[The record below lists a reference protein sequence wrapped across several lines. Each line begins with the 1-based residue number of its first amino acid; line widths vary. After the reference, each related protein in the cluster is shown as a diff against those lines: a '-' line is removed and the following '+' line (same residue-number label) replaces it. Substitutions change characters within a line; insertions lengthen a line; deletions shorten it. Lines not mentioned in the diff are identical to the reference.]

1 MVQISLGPLFLA
13 GGGRVVVVVLIGRL
27 LDGWLLVCTQISL
40 GRLVNL
46 VSVLKREKLPR
57 AGILRSTA
65 RLIVKL
71 DRQTWL
77 IVINNLQ
84 RLSFVVQP
92 TIALD
97 EEVAM
102 EG

>member
-1 MVQISLGPLFLA
+1 MLVCWYGAVLIRPVVSSGW
-13 GGGRVVVVVLIGRL
+13 GVVVVVLIGRL

-57 AGILRSTA
+57 AGILRSAA

-71 DRQTWL
+71 DRQ
-77 IVINNLQ
+77 
-84 RLSFVVQP
+84 VVNRQK
-92 TIALD
+92 
-97 EEVAM
+97 
-102 EG
+102 

>member
-1 MVQISLGPLFLA
+1 MSVCWYGADLIRPVVSSGW
-13 GGGRVVVVVLIGRL
+13 GGLVVVVVLIGRL

-57 AGILRSTA
+57 AGILRSAA

-71 DRQTWL
+71 DRQ
-77 IVINNLQ
+77 
-84 RLSFVVQP
+84 VVNRQK
-92 TIALD
+92 
-97 EEVAM
+97 
-102 EG
+102 